1 MRWRYGHPKRC
12 RQTGQSSILWSFP
25 FRNRVKND
33 GFSIARID
41 GGEICTLSYNI
52 WFVFFSATICL
63 NVWDDDPNSGKV
75 WWLKTTSQILY
86 MNLYIYIIY
95 IYIYTHDRDRE
106 YKQIKHGHVLE
117 KHRIQTMDSIGML
130 PGWLGHPL
138 E

>member
-1 MRWRYGHPKRC
+1 MPHRVLRISCERPEGSEVEVWAPEKVSSNRA
-12 RQTGQSSILWSFP
+12 GQSTILWSFP

-86 MNLYIYIIY
+86 MNLYIYIYY
-95 IYIYTHDRDRE
+95 IYIYLYT
-106 YKQIKHGHVLE
+106 
-117 KHRIQTMDSIGML
+117 
-130 PGWLGHPL
+130 
-138 E
+138 